1 MTILITGGAGY
12 IGSHMVLDLVARGE
26 TPVVLD
32 DLSTGFSWLLPDHV
46 PLIRGDI
53 ADQTLLNKIIADHA
67 IDTIAH
73 FAAKIVVPDSVAD
86 PLGYYESNTVKA
98 RSLIDAAVKNGVKN
112 FIFSSTAAVYG
123 EPDEMP
129 VSELTRP
136 NPVSPYGRSKLMVE
150 WMLEDARHAHGLN
163 SMILR
168 YFNVAGAD
176 PEARSGQA
184 TPRATHLIKTAC
196 AAALNQRASLDVFGT
211 DYATRDGTCI
221 RDYIHVS
228 DLAAAHRLA
237 LDYLRAG
244 NPGLMLN
251 CAYGH
256 GSTVKEVIEAVKR
269 VSGVDFPVRL
279 SARRAGDPAEIV
291 ATGERIKSVLGF
303 KPRYDDL
310 DLIVAHAL
318 AFERKLVA
326 RNNHHS

>member
-1 MTILITGGAGY
+1 MAVLITGGAGY

-26 TPVVLD
+26 TPIVLD
-32 DLSTGFSWLLPDHV
+32 DLSTGFEWLLPAAV
-46 PLIRGDI
+46 PLIRGDV
-53 ADQTLLNKIIADHA
+53 ADQALIRRIIEEHNIDA
-67 IDTIAH
+67 IVH
-73 FAAKIVVPDSVAD
+73 FAAKIVVPDSVSD

-98 RSLIDAAVKNGVKN
+98 RSLIEGAVKSGVKN

-129 VSELTRP
+129 LSEETRP

-150 WMLEDARHAHGLN
+150 WMLEDARHAYGLQ
-163 SMILR
+163 SMVLR

-184 TPRATHLIKTAC
+184 TPHATHLIKTAC
-196 AAALNQRASLDVFGT
+196 EVVTGKRHSMSVFGC
-211 DYATRDGTCI
+211 DYATRDGTCV

-244 NPGLMLN
+244 NKGLMLN

-256 GSTVKEVIEAVKR
+256 GSTVNEVIYAVKR
-269 VSGVDFPVRL
+269 VSGVDFSVDYAP
-279 SARRAGDPAEIV
+279 RRAGDPPEVIAK
-291 ATGERIKSVLGF
+291 GNKIKSTLGF
-303 KPRYDDL
+303 KPHYDDL
-310 DLIVAHAL
+310 DTIVKHAL
-318 AFERKLVA
+318 AFEQKLQS
-326 RNNHHS
+326 RS

>member
-1 MTILITGGAGY
+1 MTVLITGGAGY
-12 IGSHMVLDLVARGE
+12 IGSHMVLDLVACGE
-26 TPVVLD
+26 TPIVLD
-32 DLSTGFSWLLPDHV
+32 DLSTGFDFLLPGHV

-53 ADQTLLNKIIADHA
+53 ADHSLVSKIIAEHN

-73 FAAKIVVPDSVAD
+73 FAAKIVVPDSVSD

-98 RSLIDAAVKNGVKN
+98 RSLIDAAVKSGLTK

-129 VSELTRP
+129 VSETTRP
-136 NPVSPYGRSKLMVE
+136 HPVSPYGRSKLMVE
-150 WMLEDARHAHGLN
+150 WMLEDARRAHGLQ

-176 PEARSGQA
+176 PDARSGQA

-196 AAALNQRASLDVFGT
+196 EVVTGKRASISVFGT
-211 DYATRDGTCI
+211 DYDTRDGTCV

-228 DLAAAHRLA
+228 DLAAAHCLA

-244 NPGLMLN
+244 NEGLMLN

-256 GSTVKEVIEAVKR
+256 GSTVNEVLESVKR
-269 VSGVDFPVRL
+269 VSGVDFPVER
-279 SARRAGDPAEIV
+279 APRRAGDPPIVV
-291 ATGERIKSVLGF
+291 ATGEKIKSILGF

-310 DLIVAHAL
+310 DLIVKHAL
-318 AFERKLVA
+318 AFERKLTS
-326 RNNHHS
+326 RL

>member
-1 MTILITGGAGY
+1 MAVLITGGAGY

-26 TPVVLD
+26 TPIVLD
-32 DLSTGFSWLLPDHV
+32 NLSTGFEWLLPAAV
-46 PLIRGDI
+46 PMIRGDV
-53 ADQTLLNKIIADHA
+53 ADQALIRRIIEEHN
-67 IDTIAH
+67 IDAIAH
-73 FAAKIVVPDSVAD
+73 FAAKIVVPDSVSD

-98 RSLIDAAVKNGVKN
+98 RSLIESAVKSGVKN

-129 VSELTRP
+129 VSEETRP

-150 WMLEDARHAHGLN
+150 WMLEDARHAYGLQ

-196 AAALNQRASLDVFGT
+196 EVVTGKRSSMSIFGS
-211 DYATRDGTCI
+211 DYETRDGTCI

-244 NPGLMLN
+244 NKGLMLN

-256 GSTVKEVIEAVKR
+256 GSTVNEVIEAVKR
-269 VSGVDFPVRL
+269 VSGVDFSVDYAP
-279 SARRAGDPAEIV
+279 RRAGDPPEVIAK
-291 ATGERIKSVLGF
+291 GNKIKSTLGF
-303 KPRYDDL
+303 KPHYDDL
-310 DLIVAHAL
+310 DTIVKHAL
-318 AFERKLVA
+318 AFEQKLQS
-326 RNNHHS
+326 RS

>member
-1 MTILITGGAGY
+1 MTVLITGGAGY

-32 DLSTGFSWLLPDHV
+32 DLSTGFDWLVPDHV

-53 ADQTLLNKIIADHA
+53 SDQALVRKVIADHN

-73 FAAKIVVPDSVAD
+73 FAAKIVVPDSVSD
-86 PLGYYESNTVKA
+86 PLGYYESNTAKA
-98 RSLIDAAVKNGVKN
+98 RNLIDAAVKSGLTK

-129 VSELTRP
+129 VSETTRP

-150 WMLEDARHAHGLN
+150 WMLEDARHAHGLQ
-163 SMILR
+163 SMMLR

-176 PEARSGQA
+176 PDARSGQA

-196 AAALNQRASLDVFGT
+196 EVVTGKRASISVFGT
-211 DYATRDGTCI
+211 DYDTRDGTCI

-244 NPGLMLN
+244 NQGLMLN

-256 GSTVKEVIEAVKR
+256 GATVKEVLESVKR
-269 VSGVDFPVRL
+269 VAGVDFPIEFA
-279 SARRAGDPAEIV
+279 SRRAGDPPIVV
-291 ATGERIKSVLGF
+291 ATGDKIKSVLGF
-303 KPRYDDL
+303 KPQYDDL
-310 DLIVAHAL
+310 DLIVKHAL
-318 AFERKLVA
+318 AFERKLA
-326 RNNHHS
+326 SRS

>member
-1 MTILITGGAGY
+1 MTVLITGGAGY

-32 DLSTGFSWLLPDHV
+32 DLSTGFEWLLPDHV

-53 ADQTLLNKIIADHA
+53 ADQTLVQKIITDHE

-73 FAAKIVVPDSVAD
+73 FAAKIVVPDSVTD

-98 RSLIDAAVKNGVKN
+98 RSLIETTVKSGLKK

-129 VSELTRP
+129 VSETTRP

-150 WMLEDARHAHGLN
+150 WMLEDARHAYGLQ

-196 AAALNQRASLDVFGT
+196 EVAIGKRASMSVFGT

-228 DLAAAHRLA
+228 DLAAAHGLA

-244 NPGLMLN
+244 NTGVMLN

-256 GSTVKEVIEAVKR
+256 GSTVKEVIDAVKR
-269 VSGVDFPVRL
+269 VSGVDFSVDFAP
-279 SARRAGDPAEIV
+279 RRAGDPPEIV
-291 ATGERIKSVLGF
+291 ATGDKIKSVLGF
-303 KPRYDDL
+303 KPRFDDL
-310 DLIVAHAL
+310 DLIVKHAL
-318 AFERKLVA
+318 AFERKLA
-326 RNNHHS
+326 SRS

>member
-1 MTILITGGAGY
+1 MAVLITGGAGY
-12 IGSHMVLDLVARGE
+12 IGSHMVHDLVQRGE
-26 TPVVLD
+26 IPVVLD
-32 DLSTGFSWLLPDHV
+32 DLSTGFEWLLPASV
-46 PLIRGDI
+46 TLIRGDI
-53 ADQTLLNKIIADHA
+53 ADQALVRKIIEDYN

-73 FAAKIVVPDSVAD
+73 FAAKIVVPDSVTD

-98 RSLIDAAVKNGVKN
+98 RSLIESAVKNGVKQ

-129 VSELTRP
+129 VSEDTRP

-150 WMLEDARHAHGLN
+150 WMLEDARYAHGLQ

-196 AAALNQRASLDVFGT
+196 EVVTGKRPSMSVFGS
-211 DYATRDGTCI
+211 DYKTRDGTCI
-221 RDYIHVS
+221 RDYIHVT
-228 DLAAAHRLA
+228 DLAAAHSLA
-237 LDYLRAG
+237 LDYLRNG
-244 NPGLMLN
+244 NPGIMLN

-256 GSTVKEVIEAVKR
+256 GSSVNEVIDAVKR
-269 VSGVDFPVRL
+269 VSGVDFAVHYAP
-279 SARRAGDPAEIV
+279 RRAGDPPEVI
-291 ATGERIKSVLGF
+291 ATGSKIKSVLGF

-310 DLIVAHAL
+310 DMIVKHAL
-318 AFERKLVA
+318 AFEEKLQS
-326 RNNHHS
+326 RS

>member
-1 MTILITGGAGY
+1 MAVLITGGAGY
-12 IGSHMVLDLVARGE
+12 IGSHMVHDLVQRGE
-26 TPVVLD
+26 IPVVLD
-32 DLSTGFSWLLPDHV
+32 DLSTGFEWLLPASV
-46 PLIRGDI
+46 TLIRGDI
-53 ADQTLLNKIIADHA
+53 ADQALVRKIIEDYN

-73 FAAKIVVPDSVAD
+73 FAAKIVVPDSVTD

-98 RSLIDAAVKNGVKN
+98 RSLIESTVKNGVKQ

-129 VSELTRP
+129 VSEDTRP

-150 WMLEDARHAHGLN
+150 WMLEDARHAHGLQ

-196 AAALNQRASLDVFGT
+196 EVVTGKRPSMSVFGS
-211 DYATRDGTCI
+211 DYKTRDGTCI
-221 RDYIHVS
+221 RDYIHVT
-228 DLAAAHRLA
+228 DLAAAHSLA
-237 LDYLRAG
+237 LDYLRNG
-244 NPGLMLN
+244 NPGIMLN

-256 GSTVKEVIEAVKR
+256 GSSVNEVIDAVKR
-269 VSGVDFPVRL
+269 VSGVDFAVHYAP
-279 SARRAGDPAEIV
+279 RRAGDPPEVI
-291 ATGERIKSVLGF
+291 ATGSKIKSVLGF

-310 DLIVAHAL
+310 DMIVKHAL
-318 AFERKLVA
+318 AFEEKLQS
-326 RNNHHS
+326 RS

>member
-1 MTILITGGAGY
+1 MTVLIAGGAGY

-32 DLSTGFSWLLPDHV
+32 DLSTGFDFLLPDHV

-53 ADQTLLNKIIADHA
+53 ADQSLVHKIIVDHG

-73 FAAKIVVPDSVAD
+73 FAAKIVVPDSVSD
-86 PLGYYESNTVKA
+86 PLGYYESNTAKA
-98 RSLIDAAVKNGVKN
+98 RNLIDAAVKSGLTK

-129 VSELTRP
+129 VSEATRP

-150 WMLEDARHAHGLN
+150 WMLEDARHAHGLQ

-196 AAALNQRASLDVFGT
+196 EVVTGKRASISIFGT
-211 DYATRDGTCI
+211 DYDTRDGTCI

-228 DLAAAHRLA
+228 DLAAAHSLA

-244 NPGLMLN
+244 NEGLMLN

-256 GSTVKEVIEAVKR
+256 GSTVNEVLEAVKR
-269 VSGVDFPVRL
+269 VAGVDFPVAL
-279 SARRAGDPAEIV
+279 GQRRAGDPAIV
-291 ATGERIKSVLGF
+291 LATGDKIKSALGF
-303 KPRYDDL
+303 KPQFDDL
-310 DLIVAHAL
+310 DLIVKHAL
-318 AFERKLVA
+318 AFERKLA
-326 RNNHHS
+326 SRS

>member
-1 MTILITGGAGY
+1 MAVLITGGAGY
-12 IGSHMVLDLVARGE
+12 IGSHMVHDLVQRGE
-26 TPVVLD
+26 IPVVLD
-32 DLSTGFSWLLPDHV
+32 DLSTGFEWLLPASV
-46 PLIRGDI
+46 TLIRGDI
-53 ADQTLLNKIIADHA
+53 ADQALVRKIIEDYN

-73 FAAKIVVPDSVAD
+73 FAAKIVVPDSVTD

-98 RSLIDAAVKNGVKN
+98 RSLIESAVKNGVKQ

-129 VSELTRP
+129 VSEDTRP

-150 WMLEDARHAHGLN
+150 WMLEDARHAHGLQ

-196 AAALNQRASLDVFGT
+196 EVVTGKRPSMNVFGS
-211 DYATRDGTCI
+211 DYKTRDGTCI
-221 RDYIHVS
+221 RDYIHVT
-228 DLAAAHRLA
+228 DLAAAHSLA
-237 LDYLRAG
+237 LDYLRNG
-244 NPGLMLN
+244 NPGIMLN

-256 GSTVKEVIEAVKR
+256 GSTVNEVIDAVKR
-269 VSGVDFPVRL
+269 VSGVDFAVHYAP
-279 SARRAGDPAEIV
+279 RRAGDPPEVI
-291 ATGERIKSVLGF
+291 ATGSKIKSVLDF

-310 DLIVAHAL
+310 DMIVKHAL
-318 AFERKLVA
+318 AFEEKLQS
-326 RNNHHS
+326 RS